1 MGKVFIDGSMGSKCH
16 EFIKTAHCVQ
26 SCDPNSYVFFP
37 GGENVRGASGIPTCD
52 NFCQDFF
59 NACADEHMCYN
70 KDAITEILLNYEEG
84 KTGKMI

>member
-1 MGKVFIDGSMGSKCH
+1 MGSKCH

-37 GGENVRGASGIPTCD
+37 GGDTTRGAQAIPTCD

-84 KTGKMI
+84 KTGMMI